1 MHLTQKVLA
10 EKLNISFQAISKW
23 ETGGTLL
30 DTSLLLL
37 LGDDLEVSVNQIL
50 NAGEFRQ
57 IINR

>member
-30 DTSLLLL
+30 DTSLLLPL
-37 LGDDLEVSVNQIL
+37 SDDLEVSVNQIL